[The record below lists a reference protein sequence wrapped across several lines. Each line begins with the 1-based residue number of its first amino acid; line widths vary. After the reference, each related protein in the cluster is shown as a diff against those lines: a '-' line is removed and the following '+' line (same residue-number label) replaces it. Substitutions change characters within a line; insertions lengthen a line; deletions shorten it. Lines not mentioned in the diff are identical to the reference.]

1 MGSTD
6 TAAGASAAT
15 VPGWQPLLDAI
26 DTAGDDRIR
35 HALEL
40 VGRHVV
46 AEVAGDIDG
55 VLATL
60 VPEPVYRVWGASSS
74 AGPVGADQVRGFYES
89 LVGSGKN
96 RLDYVLTRVVAD
108 ATSVVTEGEFHHVYE
123 GSTIVGRVQVVD
135 GQEPQPGHWYHV
147 AYQCLVVWPVS
158 DDGLLLGEDIYAGDA
173 PRVVAEIQPEELSQL
188 GPVGRS

>member
-6 TAAGASAAT
+6 AAAGASGAT
-15 VPGWQPLLDAI
+15 VPGWQPLVDAI
-26 DTAGDDRIR
+26 DAAGDDRIR

-40 VGRHVV
+40 VARHVV

-60 VPEPVYRVWGASSS
+60 VAEPVYHVWGASSS
-74 AGPVGADQVRGFYES
+74 VGPVGSDEVRRFYES

-108 ATSVVTEGEFHHVYE
+108 ARSVVTEGEFHHVYE
-123 GSTIVGRVQVVD
+123 GSTIAGRVQVTD
-135 GQEPQPGHWYHV
+135 GEEPQPGHWYHV

-158 DDGLLLGEDIYAGDA
+158 DHGLLLGEELYAGEI
-173 PRVVAEIQPEELSQL
+173 PRIVAEIGPQELSQL
-188 GPVGRS
+188 GPAGRS